1 MDFLLKKLKM
11 GLLNNKIC
19 MRLIKMGFKEQLTKL
34 RKRNNMTQT
43 DLAKL
48 MDVKQYVISS
58 WEIGR
63 SEPTISQL
71 KMLSNIFKISVDYLL
86 DKEFIGS
93 CNEEEFNNAIKNVK
107 MDAEDVFL
115 NEVIKECGKLSED
128 KKKKMLNII
137 KASLE
142 FEK

>member
-1 MDFLLKKLKM
+1 
-11 GLLNNKIC
+11 
-19 MRLIKMGFKEQLTKL
+19 MGFKEQLTKL

-43 DLAKL
+43 DLANL
-48 MDVKQYVISS
+48 MGVKQYVISS
-58 WEIGR
+58 WETGR
-63 SEPTISQL
+63 SEPTINQL
-71 KMLSNIFKISVDYLL
+71 KELSNIFKISADYLL

-93 CNEEEFNNAIKNVK
+93 CNEEEFNNVIKNIK
-107 MDAEDVFL
+107 MDVEDEFM
-115 NEVIKECGKLSED
+115 NEVFNSCGKLNND

>member
-1 MDFLLKKLKM
+1 
-11 GLLNNKIC
+11 

-107 MDAEDVFL
+107 MDSEDEFL

>member
-1 MDFLLKKLKM
+1 
-11 GLLNNKIC
+11 

-107 MDAEDVFL
+107 MDAEDEFL

>member
-1 MDFLLKKLKM
+1 
-11 GLLNNKIC
+11 
-19 MRLIKMGFKEQLTKL
+19 MRLIKMGFKEQLAKL

-107 MDAEDVFL
+107 MDAEDEFL
-115 NEVIKECGKLSED
+115 NEIIKECGKLSED

>member
-1 MDFLLKKLKM
+1 
-11 GLLNNKIC
+11 
-19 MRLIKMGFKEQLTKL
+19 MGFKEQLTKL
-34 RKRNNMTQT
+34 RKRNNMTQI

-63 SEPTISQL
+63 SEPTINQL

-86 DKEFIGS
+86 DKEFIGY
-93 CNEEEFNNAIKNVK
+93 CNEEEFNNEIKNVK
-107 MDAEDVFL
+107 MDADDDEFL

>member
-1 MDFLLKKLKM
+1 
-11 GLLNNKIC
+11 

-93 CNEEEFNNAIKNVK
+93 CNEEEFNNVIKNVK
-107 MDAEDVFL
+107 IDTEDEFI
-115 NEVIKECGKLSED
+115 NEVFKECGKLSDD

>member
-1 MDFLLKKLKM
+1 MFLL
-11 GLLNNKIC
+11 NIKIC
-19 MRLIKMGFKEQLTKL
+19 MRLIKTGFKEQLTKL

-93 CNEEEFNNAIKNVK
+93 CNEEEFNNVIKNVK
-107 MDAEDVFL
+107 IDAEDEFI
-115 NEVIKECGKLSED
+115 NEVFKECGKLSDD

>member
-1 MDFLLKKLKM
+1 MFLL
-11 GLLNNKIC
+11 NIKIC
-19 MRLIKMGFKEQLTKL
+19 MRLIKLGFKEQLTKL

-107 MDAEDVFL
+107 MDAEDEFL

>member
-1 MDFLLKKLKM
+1 M

-19 MRLIKMGFKEQLTKL
+19 MGLIKMGFKEQLTKL

-93 CNEEEFNNAIKNVK
+93 CNEEEFINAIKNVK
-107 MDAEDVFL
+107 MDAEDEFL